1 MNRQQRRAAAH
12 APNAEALHQRGIAL
26 YLEGQ
31 RDAAITAI
39 TDAIR
44 ADPRQPLY
52 HFNLARMNEEAERH
66 DQAIAFYRRAIA
78 LHPHYTEAL
87 NNLGAVLRATSNFPE
102 AVIAFRRAIAADQ
115 NFAFAHHNLGCVL
128 AALGQI
134 EEAIAHLRTAT
145 RLAPNYPEAHF
156 NLGAAYCQGEHFA
169 HAAAAF
175 TAALALKPDW
185 PEALNNM
192 GVALAGLDDPV
203 SAETAYCQAIA
214 LKPDFA
220 DAYYNL
226 GKALKAQRRLTE
238 ASQAYAQALA
248 LNPNH
253 AQAENNFG
261 IALDQLGQKQD
272 AMAHFRRAIALAPD
286 FADAHFNLG
295 TSLLTSGDF
304 AQGWAEF
311 EWRFASTQ
319 MRAHQRNFTQ
329 PRWRGQEGPGTL
341 LLHAE
346 QGFGDTLQFCRYAPL
361 AAARGWRVILEV
373 QAPLT
378 RLMRR
383 LDGVSEIFAQGQTLP
398 AFDAQLPLLSLPHVF
413 GTEEKTIP
421 STTPYLHVPE
431 AEITDWGRKL
441 PAGKR
446 IGLCWAG
453 NPRAFS
459 RVLAEV
465 DSRRSIAPDILLPLL
480 TQKNLIF
487 CSLQKDGPPM
497 PHPIIDLMPQIQD
510 FADTAALIMNLD
522 LVISVDT
529 AIAHLAGALGKPVW
543 LLNRHDGCWRWLENR
558 TDSPWYPTMRLYTQP
573 APGAWTQV
581 IEAIQQDLNQPIFS

>member
-12 APNAEALHQRGIAL
+12 APSAEALHQRGIAL